1 MASDQN
7 CICVVVLGGV
17 IVVGGLI
24 VILLPMSFSGLEYYQ
39 VKLIKFSKV

>member
-7 CICVVVLGGV
+7 CIRVVVLGVV
-17 IVVGGLI
+17 IVVGGL
-24 VILLPMSFSGLEYYQ
+24 VILIPMSFSGLEYYQ